1 MNINI
6 TLDEKQA
13 QTVRDMTLSR
23 LDSLR
28 GQMIRCT
35 PEEQMALTES
45 IAHYFSIIKA
55 LEIRE

>member
-13 QTVRDMTLSR
+13 QTVREMTLSR

-35 PEEQMALTES
+35 PEEQVGISDE
-45 IAHYFSIIKA
+45 IAHHFSIIKV
-55 LEIRE
+55 LEIGN